1 MITKNT
7 GGLIL
12 GLFLG
17 GFHLLWSLMVA
28 LGWAQSILNWIYS
41 MHFLNNPF
49 TVAPFNVVTA
59 LMLVAFTFVVGYVMG
74 FVLTLLW
81 ETMHGK
87 K

>member
-12 GLFLG
+12 GLFFG
-17 GFHLLWSLMVA
+17 AFHLLWSLMVA
-28 LGWAQSILNWIYS
+28 LGWAQPILNWVYS

-59 LMLVAFTFVVGYVMG
+59 LMLVAFTFVVGYVAG
-74 FVLTLLW
+74 FILTMLW
-81 ETMHGK
+81 EKMHGK
-87 K
+87 T